1 TRTGV
6 LISTSA
12 AYAVEQVE
20 LLAAQPE
27 STGGDVLLQVCRI
40 AGTGDGEYMITLVQ
54 CPRQADLGRRRT
66 VRLRHRGDLRLSR
79 LVGGSGCRTARRGDG
94 EERYEGHPAFAAQGH
109 QIVVLPVGQAVQVL
123 YAHHRCD
130 VQRLGKL
137 AGRDVGQPELPD
149 QPGFAELGQGAEV
162 LSHRA

>member
-1 TRTGV
+1 VLFRSGLMPVMIDPRALGRRLVRGTLPRTRTGV

-79 LVGGSGCRTARRGDG
+79 LRSEEHTSELQSRENLVCRLLL
-94 EERYEGHPAFAAQGH
+94 EKKK
-109 QIVVLPVGQAVQVL
+109 I
-123 YAHHRCD
+123 
-130 VQRLGKL
+130 
-137 AGRDVGQPELPD
+137 
-149 QPGFAELGQGAEV
+149 
-162 LSHRA
+162 